1 MSSPPRCLLT
11 TTMSAL
17 TSSSRNG
24 GEKSIE
30 EDFALE
36 ISNIDLPDIV
46 EVLDMVSSNMESAG
60 REEKEQLELI
70 ALSLEVLV
78 SLTRRLGKNTLRDV
92 LTSVHVGKL
101 DARTIVPVVIKA
113 RSLLPP
119 VEMEDSIVE
128 AKDKSTTATSTSL
141 QKQTRRPM
149 TKPDRN
155 S

>member
-24 GEKSIE
+24 GEKSI